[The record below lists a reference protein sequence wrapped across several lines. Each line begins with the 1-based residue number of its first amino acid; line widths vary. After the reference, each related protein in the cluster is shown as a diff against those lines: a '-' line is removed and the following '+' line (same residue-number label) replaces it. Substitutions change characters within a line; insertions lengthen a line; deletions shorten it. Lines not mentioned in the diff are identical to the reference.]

1 MVKITGYVCE
11 GDQISDSQSQ
21 IKKDSKM
28 MGEVRDNATS
38 EEIHS
43 QCKFE
48 STVSQGINHHNVV
61 FDIFE
66 YTYMFKN
73 WLNFHTMFV
82 KMIKVLIHKSKR
94 IQRSW
99 KRFKLMQQVR
109 IYLVDTTS
117 QKNAY
122 LIQLFRKVIA
132 SYIFIFFKY
141 HLRLKITFA

>member
-1 MVKITGYVCE
+1 LVKITGYVCE
-11 GDQISDSQSQ
+11 GDQISDSQ

-66 YTYMFKN
+66 YT
-73 WLNFHTMFV
+73 
-82 KMIKVLIHKSKR
+82 
-94 IQRSW
+94 
-99 KRFKLMQQVR
+99 
-109 IYLVDTTS
+109 
-117 QKNAY
+117 
-122 LIQLFRKVIA
+122 
-132 SYIFIFFKY
+132 
-141 HLRLKITFA
+141 